1 MEGINMNKSK
11 FFVFDFDGCFYKTP
25 TTDIPKLE
33 DAIDVAM
40 LRLFIDKL
48 EKSDNKIEVLSNL
61 DKIFDT
67 LDKSSIT
74 PNLHNQ
80 NSNNLS
86 PSENYFDKG
95 LNFSEYIANIT
106 KNGNKTNVSLARALA
121 KMMEPNGAGNHRVS
135 GMLNLNLDISQKD
148 IENYYKKYATIK
160 YHNIKRNNLLEYIIA
175 QAKLADAKLFIY
187 TDNSKNN
194 VISGMKTLGYNPDD
208 FEMIIDMFDC
218 NGGETKKMQ
227 SGIDA
232 FKKIIKQ
239 YCKENN
245 FEYNLKNLQFY
256 DDNKKICENMSSNG
270 IQSFHVQ
277 SDAINKIEM
286 PIDLKN
292 IGNTKGR

>member
-1 MEGINMNKSK
+1 MDKSK
-11 FFVFDFDGCFYKTP
+11 FFIFDFDGCFYKTP
-25 TTDIPKLE
+25 TPDIPKLE

-61 DKIFDT
+61 DKDFEI

-80 NSNNLS
+80 NSDNLG
-86 PSENYFDKG
+86 PSGNYFDKG
-95 LNFSEYIANIT
+95 LKFSEYIENIT

-121 KMMEPNGAGNHRVS
+121 KMMKPNGTGNHRVS
-135 GMLNLNLDISQKD
+135 GMLNLGLDISQKD

-160 YHNIKRNNLLEYIIA
+160 YHNIERNNLLEYVIA
-175 QAKLADAKLFIY
+175 QAKLDGAKLFVY

-218 NGGETKKMQ
+218 NGGQTKKMQ
-227 SGIDA
+227 SGVEA

-256 DDNKKICENMSSNG
+256 DDNKKICENMSLNK
-270 IQSFHVQ
+270 ILSFHV
-277 SDAINKIEM
+277 SADDIKEVKN
-286 PIDLKN
+286 PIDTRIIETLN
-292 IGNTKGR
+292 GR